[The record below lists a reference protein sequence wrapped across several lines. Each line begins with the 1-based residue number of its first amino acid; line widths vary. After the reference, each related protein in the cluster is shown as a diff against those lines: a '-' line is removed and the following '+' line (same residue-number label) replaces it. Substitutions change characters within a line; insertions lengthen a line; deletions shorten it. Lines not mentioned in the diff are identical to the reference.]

1 MTKLEESLREVF
13 RASQAQ
19 RRARGA
25 GESKAQPYKR
35 KDGTRAVGPR
45 TYKITLF
52 IQPWHFGDLM
62 VAASRQRK
70 PTSMT
75 GMLKKLIEEG
85 VPHVTA
91 RPRKTGTV
99 TPITAGKRRH
109 VQGQR
114 TERVVAAAVVG

>member
-1 MTKLEESLREVF
+1 MTKLEESLRDVF

-19 RRARGA
+19 RRAQGR

-35 KDGTRAVGPR
+35 RDGTRGVGPKA
-45 TYKITLF
+45 YLISLYLS
-52 IQPWHFGDLM
+52 PWHFGDLM

-70 PTSMT
+70 PTSVT

-91 RPRKTGTV
+91 RPRKIATV
-99 TPITAGKRRH
+99 TPIGTSKQQVR
-109 VQGQR
+109 GQR
-114 TERVVAAAVVG
+114 SEKVAAVG